1 MNNPNSDEEK
11 FYKSHPITYYNITD
25 LEISEEIEKK
35 FVPLKLEKT
44 IIIKLK
50 KDKSK
55 DFER

>member
-1 MNNPNSDEEK
+1 MQG
-11 FYKSHPITYYNITD
+11 NI
-25 LEISEEIEKK
+25 LLKKLNLAQKIYEEIEKK

-50 KDKSK
+50 KNKSK